1 MHAVLSGGTGTPK
14 LLMGMQ
20 PYADAKSLEIIANT
34 AEDTWASAT
43 FLSPDVDSVTYA
55 LAGIIDKERWY
66 GIEGDTYTTHDAM
79 AALGHREML
88 RIGDRDRGTKLYRTL
103 RLSEGATLS
112 QATGEICAALGVF
125 EPVHPMTDGT
135 VATRIGTAQGELA
148 FHDFWVRDRGRHEV
162 TGVRYEAHG
171 DAVCSP
177 GAKAALERCSAVLI
191 GPSNPITSI
200 GPILALPGVRG
211 ICRKKRV
218 VAVSPTRGG
227 GAFSGP
233 ADALMRGARVPTN
246 SLGVAMLYQD
256 ILDDIVIDTADAGMA
271 PALRDMGLDV
281 HIVRTEMKDLYTR
294 KALGR
299 YIMDILVK

>member
-20 PYADAKSLEIIANT
+20 PFAGAESLEVIANT

-55 LAGIIDKERWY
+55 LAGIIDQERWY
-66 GIEGDTYTTHDAM
+66 GIAGDTYSTHDAL
-79 AALGHREML
+79 ARLGRRELL

-112 QATGEICAALGVF
+112 QVTGEICAALGVA
-125 EPVHPMTDGT
+125 ERVHPMTDGT
-135 VATRIGTAQGELA
+135 VTSRIGTTQGELA
-148 FHDFWVRDRGRHEV
+148 FHDFWVRDRGQHEV
-162 TGVRYEAHG
+162 TGVRYDAHG

-177 GAKAALERCSAVLI
+177 GAKAALEQCSTVLI

-200 GPILALPGVRG
+200 GPILSLPGVRG

-218 VAVSPTRGG
+218 VAVSPMRGG

-233 ADALMRGARVPTN
+233 ADALMRGAGVPTT

-256 ILDDIVIDTADAGMA
+256 ILDEIVIDSSDAEMA
-271 PALRDMGLDV
+271 PSLRDMGLDV
-281 HIVRTEMKDLYTR
+281 HILRTEMKDLYTR

-299 YIMDILVK
+299 YIMDILVN